1 MPTFA
6 ENLKR
11 ARQRKK
17 LSADGAAELCGVARS
32 TWFTYE
38 NGTRKPPLDSLLKIA
53 DALDTTASKLLQGV
67 GHHGA

>member
-17 LSADGAAELCGVARS
+17 LTADEAAQLCGVARS

-38 NGTRKPPLDSLLKIA
+38 NGSRKPPLDSLIEIA
-53 DALDTTASKLLQGV
+53 GKLETTAEKLLRGV
-67 GHHGA
+67 TADV